1 MGKKRIVE
9 ENQNEEPEELQE
21 VKAKADNKK
30 QKKIAKNQNKISKDV
45 DFISFLK
52 EDIRFL
58 IQHRNQENEQ
68 KQQKAEEVFTKIEGI
83 LYQIAQTKIGGR
95 TIQLVIKCADQN
107 VRQQMFSKLLNDK
120 QFGELLQSK
129 YGHYI
134 GITMVRNMVPEF
146 RNQFF
151 EILFKNANHY
161 VAQGDASIVL
171 DRFLTREA
179 TTQQVNKVKALFQ
192 NHSEK
197 IDNLAMK
204 IIEKGIHNH
213 LLSLQILKVALPNL
227 VPEER
232 QKVIEYFQQLENL
245 DYLRHKDGVSIFCAI
260 LNVTDKKERKNF
272 LKNIQTYMQQSQEHL
287 HRNSQFYL
295 ALQKVIFT
303 YDDTK
308 QVNKSILQDI
318 LPEWLNSI
326 HVFKIIQSI
335 YQPKLR
341 DDIKFDT
348 IGLQNTVSLKDDE
361 IRIKELQDYCFES
374 ILNSL
379 QSSETSILL
388 ESNINQFICYFIS
401 YIIKYTQVQAV
412 DFIKAQIKQLL
423 YFKVDTIFSRDVEQN
438 GNYWILTQPEAQRI
452 AKCLIQQQLIAQG
465 EFSDIINNYCL
476 KIQSILI
483 SNLKVT
489 LISKAIYLL
498 LALIENT
505 NLKDQVLVEIK
516 KNKKWIDKLEK
527 TQSLQILYKYI

>member
-1 MGKKRIVE
+1 MNLLTVQRDIYIKTDLRRMCLSNQNFQIVQIDVLNKNYKINIWGKKRIIE

-21 VKAKADNKK
+21 VKVKAENKK
-30 QKKIAKNQNKISKDV
+30 QKKIAKYQNKISKDV

-68 KQQKAEEVFTKIEGI
+68 KQQKAEEVYSKIEGI

-107 VRQQMFSKLLNDK
+107 VRKQIFSKLLNDK

-134 GITMVRNMVPEF
+134 GITMVRNILPEF

-151 EILFKNANHY
+151 EILFKNVNHY
-161 VAQGDASIVL
+161 VAQGDAIIVL

-179 TTQQVNKVKALFQ
+179 TTQQINKVKELFY

-213 LLSLQILKVALPNL
+213 LLSLQILKVALPKL

-245 DYLRHKDGVSIFCAI
+245 DYLRHKDGISIFCAI
-260 LNVTDKKERKNF
+260 LNVTDEKERKNF
-272 LKNIQTYMQQSQEHL
+272 LKNIQTYMYQSQEHL

-295 ALQKVIFT
+295 SLQKVTFT

-308 QVNKSILQDI
+308 QVKRHI
-318 LPEWLNSI
+318 
-326 HVFKIIQSI
+326 
-335 YQPKLR
+335 
-341 DDIKFDT
+341 T
-348 IGLQNTVSLKDDE
+348 
-361 IRIKELQDYCFES
+361 
-374 ILNSL
+374 
-379 QSSETSILL
+379 
-388 ESNINQFICYFIS
+388 
-401 YIIKYTQVQAV
+401 
-412 DFIKAQIKQLL
+412 
-423 YFKVDTIFSRDVEQN
+423 
-438 GNYWILTQPEAQRI
+438 
-452 AKCLIQQQLIAQG
+452 
-465 EFSDIINNYCL
+465 
-476 KIQSILI
+476 
-483 SNLKVT
+483 
-489 LISKAIYLL
+489 
-498 LALIENT
+498 
-505 NLKDQVLVEIK
+505 
-516 KNKKWIDKLEK
+516 
-527 TQSLQILYKYI
+527 